1 MGLIVHD
8 SYTTIAGITLSD
20 YYVNIDDI
28 HISKSGVDNPM
39 YSLSVKYKS
48 FVDKNARSTYKTP
61 FCEMNLIITTTT
73 LNNIGTQI
81 YDEIKKKFENFTD
94 DL

>member
-8 SYTTIAGITLSD
+8 SHTTTIGLTLSD

-28 HISKSGVDNPM
+28 HISKSGLENSV
-39 YSLSVKYKS
+39 YSLSVKYNS
-48 FVDKNARSTYKTP
+48 FIDKNARNAQKKP
-61 FCEMNLIITTTT
+61 FLEMNLIITTTT
-73 LNNIGTQI
+73 LDNIGTQI
-81 YDEIKKKFENFTD
+81 YDEIKKKFENYTD